1 MCTLDQLCRCA
12 ANCEKE
18 GNVTNELLKT
28 RVATT
33 RWISPVDMSDLYE

>member
-18 GNVTNELLKT
+18 GNVTNEPQKT
-28 RVATT
+28 RAMT